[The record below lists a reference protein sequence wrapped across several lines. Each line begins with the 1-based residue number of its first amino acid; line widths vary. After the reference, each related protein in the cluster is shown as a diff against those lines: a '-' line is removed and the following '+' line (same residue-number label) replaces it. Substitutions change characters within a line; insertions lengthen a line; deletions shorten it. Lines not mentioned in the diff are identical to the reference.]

1 MEDLLTIMN
10 FSHVY
15 EKEKFF
21 LDKEYNWIDCTDING
36 TNGYCDENAFNE
48 INQKL
53 KGLEPKGIHFID
65 SGNYHY
71 VSELWINKIK
81 RNFSLVVFD
90 HHSDMVRPSF
100 GDILS
105 CGSWIMDA
113 IDKNKFLK
121 KVLIIGLSK
130 EQKDTI
136 PNKYLGKVKCICDYD
151 LKSINKEKLCGFLDD
166 KLPIYISIDKDVLSE
181 KVVDTSWDQ
190 GLMSFDELK
199 KFLHIIIS
207 NYRIIGLD
215 ICGENDLRKVIEI
228 KNNDKVNSRLINFL
242 NKEYQ
247 FWYFDKLNKSNIYY
261 SNKI

>member
-1 MEDLLTIMN
+1 MEELLTIMN

-15 EKEKFF
+15 ENEKFF
-21 LDKEYNWIDCTDING
+21 LDKQYNWIDCTEING
-36 TNGYCDENAFNE
+36 TNGYCDKNAFNE
-48 INQKL
+48 IKQKL

-81 RNFSLVVFD
+81 REFTLVVFD
-90 HHSDMVRPSF
+90 HHSDMVKPSF

-105 CGSWIMDA
+105 CGSWITDA
-113 IDKNKFLK
+113 IDKNNFLK
-121 KVLIIGLSK
+121 NVLIIGLSK

-136 PNKYLGKVKCICDYD
+136 PNKYLDKVKCICDYD
-151 LKSINKEKLCGFLDD
+151 LKSINKENLCGFLED

-207 NYRIIGLD
+207 NYNIIGLD

-228 KNNDKVNSRLINFL
+228 KNNDKVNLRLITFL
-242 NKEYQ
+242 NKEDQ
-247 FWYFDKLNKSNIYY
+247 F
-261 SNKI
+261 

>member
-15 EKEKFF
+15 EREKFF
-21 LDKEYNWIDCTDING
+21 IDKKYTWIDCTNING

-81 RNFSLVVFD
+81 RDFNLIVFD
-90 HHSDMVRPSF
+90 HHSDMVKPSF

-136 PNKYLGKVKCICDYD
+136 PNKYLNKVKCICDYD
-151 LKSINKEKLCGFLDD
+151 LKSINKERLCGFLDD
-166 KLPIYISIDKDVLSE
+166 KYPVYISIDKDVLSE

-190 GLMSFDELK
+190 GVMSFDELK
-199 KFLHIIIS
+199 SFLHIIIS
-207 NYRIIGLD
+207 NYKVIGLD
-215 ICGENDLRKVIEI
+215 ICGENDMRKVIQVR
-228 KNNDKVNSRLINFL
+228 NNDKINSKLVNLLKEEDNFL
-242 NKEYQ
+242 
-247 FWYFDKLNKSNIYY
+247 
-261 SNKI
+261 

>member
-1 MEDLLTIMN
+1 MENLLTIMN

-15 EKEKFF
+15 EREKFF

-36 TNGYCDENAFNE
+36 TNGYCDEDAFNE
-48 INQKL
+48 IKEKL
-53 KGLEPKGIHFID
+53 KDLKPKGIHFID

-81 RNFSLVVFD
+81 RDFTLIVFD
-90 HHSDMVRPSF
+90 HHSDMVKPSF

-121 KVLIIGLSK
+121 KVFIIGLSK
-130 EQKDTI
+130 EQKQTI
-136 PNKYLGKVKCICDYD
+136 PNKYLSKVKCICDYD
-151 LKSINKEKLCGFLDD
+151 LKSIDKEKLCGFLDD
-166 KLPIYISIDKDVLSE
+166 EYPVYISIDKDVLSE

-190 GLMSFDELK
+190 GIMSFDKLIRI
-199 KFLHIIIS
+199 LHVILS
-207 NYRIIGLD
+207 NYQVIGLD
-215 ICGENDLRKVIEI
+215 ICGENDVRKVIEI
-228 KNNDKVNSRLINFL
+228 RNNDKVNSKLVNFL
-242 NKEYQ
+242 EEEVKHLYL
-247 FWYFDKLNKSNIYY
+247 DKLNKSNIYY